1 MSVVNVERPQG
12 RDEVGRLKRPVASL
26 AEDERLAIGEAVREA
41 DAGRLRPRL
50 SRQEAIGNWMDP
62 RVRRALRQMFDD
74 YQISYGP
81 RADVI
86 INNRDYENCTRGSPT
101 TGRRSERSATMN

>member
-1 MSVVNVERPQG
+1 
-12 RDEVGRLKRPVASL
+12 
-26 AEDERLAIGEAVREA
+26 
-41 DAGRLRPRL
+41 
-50 SRQEAIGNWMDP
+50 
-62 RVRRALRQMFDD
+62 MFDD

>member
-26 AEDERLAIGEAVREA
+26 AEDERLAIGERLEALHRGEEETMIAAV
-41 DAGRLRPRL
+41 
-50 SRQEAIGNWMDP
+50 M
-62 RVRRALRQMFDD
+62 LRQMFDD
-74 YQISYGP
+74 YQIPYGP

-86 INNRDYENCTRGSPT
+86 INNRDYET
-101 TGRRSERSATMN
+101 SENGHMDFRM